1 MVLIVSQNKSNAV
14 AISHIFYYM
23 RVLSYPCTPSTALS
37 EISTLYRAVLVIE
50 PNDLPDTADFVKRL
64 RDKAPVPVFAVA
76 KEPKKCKSPYAFDEV
91 YRDAILSGN
100 LYYLIN
106 KYLEEHGFPL
116 IGIYRYAGLDVSCDK
131 KIPTHY
137 FRNTIITTTERMI
150 LSFLVI
156 AKDEQQE
163 PKNIIKYAFRH
174 GRNPDISC
182 VRSHISSINKKFN
195 QSGSLNIIGNNPGTG
210 YYILTA
216 ANRHVKL
223 RKKDKTSHIVL

>member
-1 MVLIVSQNKSNAV
+1 MVLIVSQIKANAV

-37 EISTLYRAVLVIE
+37 EISTLYRAVLIIE
-50 PNDLPDTADFVKRL
+50 PNDLPDTADFVKKL
-64 RDKAPVPVFAVA
+64 RDRAPVPVFAIA
-76 KEPKKCKSPYAFDEV
+76 KEPKKCKSPYIFDEV

-100 LYYLIN
+100 LFNLIN
-106 KYLEEHGFPL
+106 KYLKAHEMPL
-116 IGIYRYAGLDVSCDK
+116 IGIYRYAGLDVSCMK

-137 FRNTIITTTERMI
+137 FRETVITTTERMI
-150 LSFLVI
+150 LSYLVI
-156 AKDEQQE
+156 AKDEQQD
-163 PKNIIKYAFRH
+163 PKNIIKYAFRY

-195 QSGSLNIIGNNPGTG
+195 KTGSLNIIGNNPGTG
-210 YYILTA
+210 YYLLTA
-216 ANRHVKL
+216 FNRDAKL